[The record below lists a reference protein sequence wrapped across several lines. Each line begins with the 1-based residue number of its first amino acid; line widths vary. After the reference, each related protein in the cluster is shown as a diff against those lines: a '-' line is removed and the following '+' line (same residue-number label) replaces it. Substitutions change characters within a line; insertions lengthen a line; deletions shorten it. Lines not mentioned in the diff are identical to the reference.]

1 MVFAES
7 EPLYPV
13 SSTENFTA
21 VDYGN
26 NQSTEEADR
35 GFRGFG
41 NGADAPFDPNVYHY
55 TSEEFQDHVK
65 GILVYPHIHV
75 AAKVLLFTSYALMMG
90 VCSVGNLLLCYVI
103 YRFRRMRTTTNLLI
117 GNLALSD
124 FLVAVICAP
133 LSFYQYMYQH
143 WPFGKA
149 LCIITNYLKFTS
161 LYVSTN
167 SLLAI
172 AVDRYV
178 IIMHP
183 LKPRM
188 TKCTASIVLVCIW
201 IVSMIVVIPMAVFS
215 TTHTISNEWGETTE
229 RCGDYWYNLYFMKA
243 YTLFLAVVEFLLPL
257 TIMSIAYVIIAKKLW
272 FREVPG
278 GHVTVQQ
285 ELAAE
290 SSKRKTM
297 RMLILV
303 VALFAICW
311 APFYAYTIIRDFV
324 YPDFALKMFGVFEN
338 AYYIVEAL
346 AMSNSMFNTL
356 IYIVFNANFRKYV
369 RQIPESCR
377 KMKNSPRGNRSK
389 SGRRY
394 WYPLMSN
401 SQGLRSSIRSSLA
414 RTHSTNISRLA
425 VRREPSV
432 PSSTTPSGRSG

>member
-1 MVFAES
+1 MVF
-7 EPLYPV
+7 EPPEVLDQAAV
-13 SSTENFTA
+13 MGNSTWSQF
-21 VDYGN
+21 G
-26 NQSTEEADR
+26 NQSTTAD
-35 GFRGFG
+35 GDG
-41 NGADAPFDPNVYHY
+41 NSIPSKEIDPYYYINDGN
-55 TSEEFQDHVK
+55 TPAISFPHV
-65 GILVYPHIHV
+65 HI
-75 AAKVLLFTSYALMMG
+75 AAKIVLCSSYALMMS
-90 VCSVGNLLLCYVI
+90 VCGIGNLLLCYVI

-133 LSFYQYMYQH
+133 LSFYQHLYQH
-143 WPFGKA
+143 WPFGTA
-149 LCIITNYLKFTS
+149 MCVITNYLKFTS

-172 AVDRYV
+172 AIDRYV

-188 TKCTASIVLVCIW
+188 TKCTAGVVLVCIW
-201 IVSMIVVIPMAVFS
+201 LVSMIVVIPTAVFTDS
-215 TTHTISNEWGETTE
+215 KTITNEWGKISS
-229 RCGDYWYNLYFMKA
+229 RCGDYWTNPTLLKA
-243 YTLFLAVVEFLLPL
+243 HTLFLAIVEFLMPL

-290 SSKRKTM
+290 SSKRKTL
-297 RMLILV
+297 RMLIIV

-311 APFYAYTIIRDFV
+311 APFYAFSIIRDFV
-324 YPDFALKMFGVFEN
+324 YDSATRETFGAFEN

-377 KMKNSPRGNRSK
+377 MMRRSPRRNNTK

-401 SQGLRSSIRSSLA
+401 SHGLRSSIRSSFA
-414 RTHSTNISRLA
+414 RSHSTNISRLG
-425 VRREPSV
+425 VRREPSA
-432 PSSTTPSGRSG
+432 PSTITPSGRSG